1 MRPGRTR
8 LTALAVLIALG
19 LLGTACG
26 SDADGQAAAAGSGG
40 KATTLSLVAFSVP
53 KPATNAAEAGFAKTP
68 AGAGVRWEE
77 SYGAS
82 GDQSRAVVN
91 GLHADYVHFSLEGDV
106 TRLVDEGLVAEDWDA
121 GPTKGIVTSSVVVL
135 VVRKGNPKH
144 IRGWDDLVK
153 PGVGII
159 TPNPGSSGS
168 ARWNILAA
176 YGQVL
181 AGGGTE
187 AQAADYLTRFF
198 ENAVALPGSGRDATS
213 AFSSGTGDVLLSYE
227 NEAILA
233 RQNGEDF
240 DYIVPDTTLLIENPG
255 AVTVGADP
263 KAKAWLDYV
272 LSPAGQATY
281 ARFGFR
287 PVTDGVDVGRVEGAL
302 DPSDPFPTPKKL
314 LTIADDFGGWPGASK
329 TFFDPDT
336 GLVTKIQQATGT
348 SS

>member
-1 MRPGRTR
+1 
-8 LTALAVLIALG
+8 
-19 LLGTACG
+19 
-26 SDADGQAAAAGSGG
+26 
-40 KATTLSLVAFSVP
+40 
-53 KPATNAAEAGFAKTP
+53 
-68 AGAGVRWEE
+68 
-77 SYGAS
+77 
-82 GDQSRAVVN
+82 
-91 GLHADYVHFSLEGDV
+91 
-106 TRLVDEGLVAEDWDA
+106 
-121 GPTKGIVTSSVVVL
+121 
-135 VVRKGNPKH
+135 
-144 IRGWDDLVK
+144 
-153 PGVGII
+153 
-159 TPNPGSSGS
+159 
-168 ARWNILAA
+168 
-176 YGQVL
+176 VL

-287 PVTDGVDVGRVEGAL
+287 PVTEGVDVGRVEGAL

-314 LTIADDFGGWPGASK
+314 LTIADDFGGWPSATK
-329 TFFDPDT
+329 TFVAPDT
-336 GLVTKIQQATGT
+336 GLRTKIQQATGT